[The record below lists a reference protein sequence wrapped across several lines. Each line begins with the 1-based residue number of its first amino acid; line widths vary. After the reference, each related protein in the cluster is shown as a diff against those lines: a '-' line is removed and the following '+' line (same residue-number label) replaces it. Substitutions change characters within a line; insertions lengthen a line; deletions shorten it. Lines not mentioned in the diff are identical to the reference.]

1 MNMKSDSNVSM
12 SGKDEEVSSYGERVS
27 CVYQALID
35 YFTLGNAALGPT
47 GSLNTGLSEQL
58 DKDIAE
64 NFTFYTYE
72 NITSYYPTLQSCV
85 AENVVAIIDQCN
97 TLHAG

>member
-1 MNMKSDSNVSM
+1 MNMKSDSDVSM
-12 SGKDEEVSSYGERVS
+12 SGKDEVSSYGERVS

-58 DKDIAE
+58 IKI
-64 NFTFYTYE
+64 
-72 NITSYYPTLQSCV
+72 
-85 AENVVAIIDQCN
+85 
-97 TLHAG
+97 